1 MLYQTEISFPRTVL
15 NIGVRTLFRQM
26 PMTTHLLCASV
37 MKVDGVTAGALPA
50 AVAMGNVCNYRWKK
64 ILKVLRL
71 FTIIFLLLGL
81 NVVLPNI
88 KDIFLNHDY

>member
-1 MLYQTEISFPRTVL
+1 MSAI
-15 NIGVRTLFRQM
+15 I
-26 PMTTHLLCASV
+26 
-37 MKVDGVTAGALPA
+37 DG
-50 AVAMGNVCNYRWKK
+50 KK